1 MEKEIGNQ
9 QEEALLK
16 TRKPAE
22 DRAGQGLGKRTY
34 SLGICSLFVLLA
46 VFSLLCCARE
56 EDGEP
61 PPARMVPV
69 ETVMVDAASMV
80 DRVQGIGTLLAL
92 YTVQVRPEIR
102 GFIREI
108 GFEGSETVQE
118 GAVLYRLN
126 SEKLEH
132 ELSANEAA
140 LRAAQARSR
149 FAQQTLNRRKELSE
163 RNLIASE
170 QLEEVRSE
178 LEQASAEEEQLEA
191 RIRQV
196 REQIE
201 DTVLQAPFEGVV
213 SESLVDVGDFV
224 DVGEHL
230 TTLYFLTT
238 LEMEFSLSERYVG
251 RIHPGLPVQV
261 EVTAYPDRL
270 FHGEVNFVSPAVE
283 ATTRDFKVKARI
295 DNREGLLKP
304 GIFGQ
309 ATVEIET
316 RENRPVIP
324 EEALVALREGYMVFV
339 VQDGVA
345 HRRAVQLGLRE
356 PGRVEITSGL
366 EIGEEVVRIGHM
378 QLSEGDSVHI
388 VGTRA
393 DRISGRTE

>member
-1 MEKEIGNQ
+1 
-9 QEEALLK
+9 LK
-16 TRKPAE
+16 TGKPAE
-22 DRAGQGLGKRTY
+22 DRAGRKLLRKNY
-34 SLGICSLFVLLA
+34 PPGICSLFVLLV
-46 VFSLLCCARE
+46 VFSLLCCTRE
-56 EDGEP
+56 EEGDP
-61 PPARMVPV
+61 PPRRRVPV
-69 ETVMVDAASMV
+69 ETVTVDADSMR
-80 DRVQGIGTLLAL
+80 DRVQGIGTLMAL

-118 GAVLYRLN
+118 GAVLYRLS

-132 ELSANEAA
+132 ELSASEAA

-149 FAQQTLNRRKELSE
+149 FARQTLNRRKELAE

-178 LEQASAEEEQLEA
+178 LDQASAEEERLEA

-196 REQIE
+196 REEIQ
-201 DTVLQAPFEGVV
+201 DALLQAPFEGVV

-238 LEMEFSLSERYVG
+238 LEMEFSLPERYVG

-270 FHGEVNFVSPAVE
+270 FQGEVDFVSPAVE

-339 VQDGVA
+339 VRDGVA
-345 HRRAVQLGLRE
+345 HRRSVQLGLRE

-378 QLSEGDSVHI
+378 QLSEGDPVHI
-388 VGTRA
+388 VGNRA
-393 DRISGRTE
+393 DRVPGRTE